1 MSLLALPKSARIE
14 EVSLRGAIHRMTKWD
29 RGIWPVRC
37 AAAVALI
44 AAGSGVTV
52 AQHEPSALQTNEA
65 EITELYRPSALAIDD
80 PLAVF
85 AFVLGQLPERVQVFP
100 TENYYYFRF
109 AHQGTIYSGNILLA
123 VTERDQG
130 RISFAYGELPWDW
143 GRDPKVHHMLLGD
156 AQGVSIE
163 KVGSL
168 DYRVSF
174 RGKSVTFALNDLKDH
189 KPPPNLLN
197 SSERLIGPIFDE
209 SGIRFFLVF
218 NQRIRVFHYL
228 LDETVP
234 VAEQF
239 YPAKVSDRIL
249 IGKRTGFALYRDGN
263 RKILI
268 GVRERDSRL
277 NTYFDGPFDQLPLN
291 FIEGEALRDA
301 IVAAVP
307 QAKGQIDRLGK
318 FINRPGRFLIHPYL
332 LYRDERDLAVFHRC
346 LTDRRIGPAERP
358 ACFVIS
364 DEEQQQRRPL
374 PLALQRR

>member
-1 MSLLALPKSARIE
+1 
-14 EVSLRGAIHRMTKWD
+14 MTKQHS
-29 RGIWPVRC
+29 GQLVRC
-37 AAAVALI
+37 AAAIAVMALG
-44 AAGSGVTV
+44 AGVT
-52 AQHEPSALQTNEA
+52 AASNAAPALHTNEA
-65 EITELYRPSALAIDD
+65 EITELHQPATLAIDD

-109 AHQGTIYSGNILLA
+109 VHQGTVYSGNILLA
-123 VTERDQG
+123 VAERDHG

-143 GRDPKVHHMLLGD
+143 SRDPKVHHMLLGD
-156 AQGVSIE
+156 AQGVGVE
-163 KVGSL
+163 KVGPL

-174 RGKSVTFALNDLKDH
+174 RGKNVIFALNDLKDH
-189 KPPPNLLN
+189 KPPPDLLN

-218 NQRIRVFHYL
+218 NQRLKVFHYL

-234 VAEQF
+234 VADQF
-239 YPAKVSDRIL
+239 YPAKFSDRIL
-249 IGKRTGFALYRDGN
+249 IGKRTGFAFYQDGN

-318 FINRPGRFLIHPYL
+318 FINRSGRFLIHPYL
-332 LYRDERDLAVFHRC
+332 LYRDEQDLAVFVRC
-346 LTDRRIGPAERP
+346 LTDRRVRPAERP
-358 ACFVIS
+358 ACLVIS